1 MDREDSELIPGGCK
15 AGSATVTDQDIS
27 YQMTG
32 SGERSEKARRGATRG
47 ERDTPRPRTRRTS
60 GRASEPAGRE
70 AHGKGGTGTRTA
82 GTRAGGGGRGDREG
96 AVAEQLL
103 ELERS
108 GGSGSVR
115 VARGKVLELS
125 SLDKL
130 YFPAIGATKGELM
143 RYYARVAPLIL
154 PLMAGRPLVLKR
166 SPEGVEGESFFQQK
180 PPARLPDIVRVESV
194 PAPTIDGK
202 RGKSERRIV
211 GGDLATLLYTVQL
224 GCISVDPW
232 FSRVDN
238 IEHADYAILDLDPGP
253 EAGFTRVVL
262 AAQLLHEE
270 LDRLGLR
277 AALKTSGSRGLHIAL
292 PLPPGTPYDSA
303 LRLAEL
309 VAKRVA
315 AAHPEETTVERSLA
329 ERPPAAVYLDYLQNA
344 RGKSVACAY
353 CVRAKA
359 GATVSAPLRWSELG
373 DSLDPGSFDI
383 RTLPRRIEEHGDIWS
398 EAVRHP
404 NTRRTVASI
413 LSKE

>member
-1 MDREDSELIPGGCK
+1 ME
-15 AGSATVTDQDIS
+15 
-27 YQMTG
+27 
-32 SGERSEKARRGATRG
+32 
-47 ERDTPRPRTRRTS
+47 
-60 GRASEPAGRE
+60 
-70 AHGKGGTGTRTA
+70 
-82 GTRAGGGGRGDREG
+82 
-96 AVAEQLL
+96 EQLL
-103 ELERS
+103 TLEHSSGS
-108 GGSGSVR
+108 GGVR

-166 SPEGVEGESFFQQK
+166 SPEGVEGETFFQQK
-180 PPARLPDIVRVESV
+180 PPARLPDIVRVESI
-194 PAPTIDGK
+194 PAPPIDGK
-202 RGKSERRIV
+202 RGKPERRIV

-232 FSRVDN
+232 FSRVED
-238 IEHADYAILDLDPGP
+238 IDHADYAILDLDPGP
-253 EAGFTRVVL
+253 EAGFARVVL

-292 PLPPGTPYDSA
+292 PLPAGTFYDSA
-303 LRLAEL
+303 LRVAEL

-315 AAHPEETTVERSLA
+315 AAHPDEATVERSLA

-373 DSLDPGSFDI
+373 DSLDPASFDI
-383 RTLPRRIEEHGDIWS
+383 RTLPSRIEEHGDIWG
-398 EAVRHP
+398 ETMRRP
-404 NTRRTVASI
+404 NTRRKVEST
-413 LSKE
+413 LSEE